1 MKHPLLITLAAS
13 TLCACSGG
21 GGSTPSTQSQANLA
35 GIYSTGTIT
44 PDGGTADKAVGII
57 ASNGQTVIVDTSS
70 DEGFIGQLSSNQLS
84 GKIYSGDRVVE
95 TTGALQLNTDST
107 VSGTYASSLGNG
119 AFKLNQKSTDKS
131 LYQRGASLSTL
142 EGTWVDTDNGTS
154 NTTVIQKSGE
164 FTSQNTDSCYASGKF
179 STIDSSKNEYAVSIT
194 ISSCNEGNGT
204 YSGLAI
210 VEDTHH
216 SNDTLTIVIGNNQSA
231 GVSKLVKQ

>member
-21 GGSTPSTQSQANLA
+21 GPSTESQTNLA

-44 PDGGTADKAVGII
+44 PDGGTADQAIGII
-57 ASNGQTVIVDTSS
+57 ASNGQTVIVDTRSS
-70 DEGFIGQLSSNQLS
+70 EGFIGQLSGSQLS
-84 GKIYSGDRVVE
+84 GKIYSDSDVAQ
-95 TTGALQLNTDST
+95 TTGTLQSNTDGT
-107 VSGTYASSLGNG
+107 VSGTYASNLGNG
-119 AFKLNQKSTDKS
+119 TFKLSQQSTDKA

-179 STIDSSKNEYAVSIT
+179 STIDSSKNEYAVSVTIT
-194 ISSCNEGNGT
+194 SCNQANGT